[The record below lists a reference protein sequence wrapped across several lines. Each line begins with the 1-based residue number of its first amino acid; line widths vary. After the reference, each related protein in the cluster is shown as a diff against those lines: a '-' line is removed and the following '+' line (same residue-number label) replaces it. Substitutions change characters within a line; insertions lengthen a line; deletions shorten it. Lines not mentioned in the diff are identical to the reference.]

1 MAQQVAGG
9 VREKIVTLESLQPP
23 MTEGLESRGRGV
35 ETPEEQLRVERYYQ
49 IMERL
54 RQETADTGSKL
65 MITVPD
71 REVSI
76 LQSELARQAADARA
90 LESGG
95 LEVKFGA
102 GFGGGD
108 WLGWIFSLFNHIDR
122 SQAHPMVRPTT
133 TTPDRIP
140 DNAKIA
146 MTADWSVR
154 RAEDRPADEED
165 RRLRAADASRRHLL
179 LGD

>member
-9 VREKIVTLESLQPP
+9 VRERIVTLESLQPP
-23 MTEGLESRGRGV
+23 MTEGRESRRRGIK
-35 ETPEEQLRVERYYQ
+35 TPEERLRVERYYQ

-54 RQETADTGSKL
+54 RQETAGTGSKL

-76 LQSELARQAADARA
+76 LQSELARQAADAHA

-102 GFGGGD
+102 GIGGG
-108 WLGWIFSLFNHIDR
+108 
-122 SQAHPMVRPTT
+122 
-133 TTPDRIP
+133 
-140 DNAKIA
+140 
-146 MTADWSVR
+146 
-154 RAEDRPADEED
+154 
-165 RRLRAADASRRHLL
+165 
-179 LGD
+179 

>member
-9 VREKIVTLESLQPP
+9 VRERIVTLESLQPP
-23 MTEGLESRGRGV
+23 ITEGRESKRRGV
-35 ETPEEQLRVERYYQ
+35 ETPEERLRIERYYQ

-71 REVSI
+71 REVSV

-108 WLGWIFSLFNHIDR
+108 WFGWIISLFDHIDR
-122 SQAHPMVRPTT
+122 TQAHPMVRPTT
-133 TTPDRIP
+133 TTPDRIS
-140 DNAKIA
+140 DDAKVAMASDWGTGLYGEPQIA
-146 MTADWSVR
+146 EQMRTIGGF
-154 RAEDRPADEED
+154 E
-165 RRLRAADASRRHLL
+165 
-179 LGD
+179 